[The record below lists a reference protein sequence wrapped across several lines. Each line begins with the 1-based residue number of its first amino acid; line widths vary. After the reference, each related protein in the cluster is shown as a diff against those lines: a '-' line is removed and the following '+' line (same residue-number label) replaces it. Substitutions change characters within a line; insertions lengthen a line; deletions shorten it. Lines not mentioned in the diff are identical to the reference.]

1 MMLHSLNAVRV
12 LAEFWV
18 VHLHLS
24 PAPSGMLFFVTR
36 DLMSFFFVLSGFV
49 VMHTHAGDDLSG
61 WKAKREFWWRRF
73 SKLYPTFALFW
84 AIALVFYV
92 TGPEFQ
98 LKDTPCHYVQLVMAN
113 TWMGCR
119 VNIMNQPSWYVTVLW
134 WLWVVFPWVLPVVRA
149 WKEWLPWTQIILI
162 NAAAMAIVTPMFSG
176 GYWGY
181 ATMPVFRLPEF
192 LIGCIAEI
200 IVQRRLHWAWPAGCG
215 KVMLMF
221 YVNQFYMLRRT
232 PACDPGGYDTE
243 CIICSSAWSV
253 FGSNPFTD
261 PCMLVWS
268 YACLNKF
275 ALFYAVFIHWLA
287 SSEVLDT
294 PGRFFRFME
303 TNTVLQ
309 TLSTFSL
316 QLYLGHSP
324 IRQLIIQVLRWFLY
338 EKQLELDMMCIAV
351 YGASYAVKLYVHPWM
366 DVCMEALGRC
376 CATGSKSV
384 QDMEEQGSV

>member
-1 MMLHSLNAVRV
+1 
-12 LAEFWV
+12 
-18 VHLHLS
+18 
-24 PAPSGMLFFVTR
+24 
-36 DLMSFFFVLSGFV
+36 
-49 VMHTHAGDDLSG
+49 
-61 WKAKREFWWRRF
+61 
-73 SKLYPTFALFW
+73 
-84 AIALVFYV
+84 
-92 TGPEFQ
+92 
-98 LKDTPCHYVQLVMAN
+98 
-113 TWMGCR
+113 
-119 VNIMNQPSWYVTVLW
+119 
-134 WLWVVFPWVLPVVRA
+134 
-149 WKEWLPWTQIILI
+149 
-162 NAAAMAIVTPMFSG
+162 
-176 GYWGY
+176 
-181 ATMPVFRLPEF
+181 
-192 LIGCIAEI
+192 
-200 IVQRRLHWAWPAGCG
+200 
-215 KVMLMF
+215 MLMF

-294 PGRFFRFME
+294 PGRCFRFME

-338 EKQLELDMMCIAV
+338 EKQLELDMMAMAV
-351 YGASYAVKLYVHPWM
+351 YGACYAVKVYAHPWM
-366 DVCMEALGRC
+366 DAAMQALGKC
-376 CATGSKSV
+376 CCTTCGGAARAVGA
-384 QDMEEQGSV
+384 QGSEPFDAEVACVTPTDSPSQAA